1 MNSIFQSMITRTL
14 EQSLRQR
21 LFGGKTILILGP
33 HQVGK
38 TTLARRLSSLF
49 PEQNL
54 WLNGDDPETVL
65 VLQKASLARLKAL
78 VGAKTFI
85 VIDEAQRIPGIGT
98 TLKLMH
104 DNLPELQVLVTGSS
118 ALDLSEQTNEPLTGR
133 KWEYLMLPLSFE
145 ELVAHHGLIHER
157 GMLHH
162 RLVFGSYPEIVNTP
176 GNERELLNLL
186 SNSYLYKDLFR
197 LEQLKKPAL
206 LENIVRALAFQVGSE
221 VRYNELA
228 QLVGAS
234 PQTVEKYIDLLEKA
248 YIVFRLPALSRNE
261 RNEIRKSRKVYFYDN
276 GVRNA
281 VIGNFSVLESRTDIG
296 PLWENYLVSERRKHI
311 EYARTF
317 ARSYFWRTVNQ
328 QEIDYLEEFDGQ
340 FRAVEFKWSSK
351 AKVRFPSVFLE
362 KYSVQETLVVTPEN
376 YDEFLLT

>member
-1 MNSIFQSMITRTL
+1 MNSNIQAMIHRTL
-14 EQSLRQR
+14 EQTLRKR

-33 HQVGK
+33 RQVGK
-38 TTLARRLSSLF
+38 TTIARQLSNLF
-49 PEQNL
+49 PAQNL
-54 WLNGDDPETVL
+54 WLNGDDPETVQ
-65 VLQKASLARLKAL
+65 VLQKASLARLEAL
-78 VGAKTFI
+78 VGTKTFV

-98 TLKLMH
+98 TLKLLH

-133 KWEYLMLPLSFE
+133 KWEYLMLPLSFG

-162 RLVFGSYPEIVNTP
+162 RLVFGSYPEIVQTP

-197 LEQLKKPAL
+197 LEQLKKPIL
-206 LENIVRALAFQVGSE
+206 LENIVRALAFQVGNE
-221 VRYNELA
+221 VSYHELA

-261 RNEIRKSRKVYFYDN
+261 RNEIKKSRKVYFYDN

-281 VIGNFSVLESRTDIG
+281 VIGNFSMLESRTDVG
-296 PLWENYLVSERRKHI
+296 PLWENYLVSERRKQI

-328 QEIDYLEEFDGQ
+328 QEIDYVEELDGR
-340 FRAVEFKWSSK
+340 FRIFEFKWSSK
-351 AKVRFPSVFLE
+351 AKVRFPATFLE
-362 KYSVQETLVVTPEN
+362 KYSVQETLMVTPEN
-376 YDEFLLT
+376 YEAFLLT